1 MHRLLNG
8 LFGLGVLALA
18 SCASTG
24 HRDTVTLQTA
34 LVATERPAEAG
45 SGSPE
50 AIEVMMTGSID
61 KSAAA
66 EAAPLKISSIRS
78 RIVEGADAEAVARP
92 VRLVAS
98 KPVRD
103 FPLAGRTIYL
113 DETRDITLAPK
124 EVVLTFDDGPVPART
139 PAVLQALE
147 EHGVKGLFFMV
158 GEMAHYHPEVAEL
171 VVKSDQTI
179 GSHTYSHPHLPAL
192 SHAVAVANIDRGI
205 AAVETA
211 TGIKPRFFRFPYLAE
226 SAALDRALQERGVI
240 PVGIDIDSRDYEQAS
255 TDVLVNRVMTGLA
268 RRGGG
273 IVLMHDLQGRTARA
287 IGPLLNR
294 LEAEGYKVVTVKY
307 GKPSDDE
314 PETLM
319 ARLSRGRE

>member
-24 HRDTVTLQTA
+24 HRDATALQTA
-34 LVATERPAEAG
+34 LVATERPTEIA

-50 AIEVMMTGSID
+50 AIEVMMTGSIE
-61 KSAAA
+61 KAPAAGD
-66 EAAPLKISSIRS
+66 APLKISSIHS
-78 RIVEGADAEAVARP
+78 RIVEGADAEDLARP
-92 VRLVAS
+92 IRLVATG
-98 KPVRD
+98 PEQD

-124 EVVLTFDDGPVPART
+124 EVVLTFDDGPVPSKT
-139 PAVLQALE
+139 PAVLQALA

-158 GEMAHYHPEVAEL
+158 GEMAHYHPEIAEL
-171 VVKSDQTI
+171 VVESDQTI
-179 GSHTYSHPHLPAL
+179 GTHTYSHPHLPGL
-192 SHAVAVANIDRGI
+192 SYAGAVANIDRGI
-205 AAVETA
+205 AAVEKA
-211 TGIKPRFFRFPYLAE
+211 TGVKPRFFRFPYLAE
-226 SAALDRALQERGVI
+226 TTALDRALQDRGMI
-240 PVGIDIDSRDYEQAS
+240 PVGIDIDSRDYEEAS
-255 TDVLVNRVMTGLA
+255 TDVLVNRIMTGLA

-294 LEAEGYKVVTVKY
+294 LQAEGYKVVTVKY
-307 GKPSDDE
+307 GKPSDEE